1 MKAKKGIGIRN
12 LLFAYSFGLLFIVLL
27 VVMILFSSLFQMVDE
42 MQDRVQQYIN
52 LSQFS
57 TLLETAKQNYESL
70 FSAIAKGDDT
80 QAFRL
85 KNQAQLLQ
93 VKTNYKAQELK
104 VSYDES
110 HEKYYYSNAI
120 SNGLEY
126 LEANQ
131 LKIMDIS
138 LPVSQEDYATY
149 YWNIKV
155 YDYLLDYS
163 ANLYLKEAVSNDVDV
178 LARNIAKSATLRSLT
193 FMAFAG
199 IILLSVA
206 IVIVF
211 TRRFV
216 APVNKMAQTARDIA
230 NGNLDASDL
239 DMWAPSE
246 IESLQNSMNL
256 MKESLLNS
264 ITLERELHAKEVEH
278 LRITRELE
286 KARYLSLQAQINPHF
301 LFNALNI
308 ISHTALFEQADQTVR
323 LTNTL
328 AGFLRYTLEFH
339 DEVELG
345 KELDFV
351 SSYLLIQKARFGER
365 LCYEITCPGEL
376 KSMLIP
382 PLLIQPFV
390 ENAINHGLEPKE
402 NGGKVTI
409 EVAKERNSVTIKVMD
424 DGVGIIG
431 NPLKSESKSSRVG
444 IKNVHERVKLY
455 FGSKA
460 NLKIER
466 VSEQGGTAVILS
478 IPLKKQRSIL

>member
-110 HEKYYYSNAI
+110 PEKYYYSNAI

-131 LKIMDIS
+131 LKTMDIS

-246 IESLQNSMNL
+246 IESM
-256 MKESLLNS
+256 
-264 ITLERELHAKEVEH
+264 
-278 LRITRELE
+278 LRI
-286 KARYLSLQAQINPHF
+286 LQI
-301 LFNALNI
+301 
-308 ISHTALFEQADQTVR
+308 
-323 LTNTL
+323 
-328 AGFLRYTLEFH
+328 
-339 DEVELG
+339 
-345 KELDFV
+345 
-351 SSYLLIQKARFGER
+351 LLISA
-365 LCYEITCPGEL
+365 
-376 KSMLIP
+376 
-382 PLLIQPFV
+382 
-390 ENAINHGLEPKE
+390 
-402 NGGKVTI
+402 
-409 EVAKERNSVTIKVMD
+409 
-424 DGVGIIG
+424 
-431 NPLKSESKSSRVG
+431 
-444 IKNVHERVKLY
+444 
-455 FGSKA
+455 
-460 NLKIER
+460 
-466 VSEQGGTAVILS
+466 
-478 IPLKKQRSIL
+478 